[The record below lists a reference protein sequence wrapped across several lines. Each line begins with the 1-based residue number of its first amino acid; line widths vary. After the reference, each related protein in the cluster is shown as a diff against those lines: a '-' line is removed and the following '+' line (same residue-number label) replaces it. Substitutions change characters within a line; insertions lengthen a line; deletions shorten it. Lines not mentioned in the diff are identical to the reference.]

1 MVDNLHRAKKSE
13 IEEVFKRLNIEDL
26 SDMDKYKELRVNV
39 ERALTDMQNHY
50 RELAFSKIYSNRES
64 IRKIDKANHQSI
76 LWSASTMKNTFIVKR
91 VGGVWLLS
99 DTK

>member
-64 IRKIDKANHQSI
+64 IRKIDKAIVDISLHLKQSHVVYEQRWHSLI
-76 LWSASTMKNTFIVKR
+76 KI
-91 VGGVWLLS
+91 
-99 DTK
+99 